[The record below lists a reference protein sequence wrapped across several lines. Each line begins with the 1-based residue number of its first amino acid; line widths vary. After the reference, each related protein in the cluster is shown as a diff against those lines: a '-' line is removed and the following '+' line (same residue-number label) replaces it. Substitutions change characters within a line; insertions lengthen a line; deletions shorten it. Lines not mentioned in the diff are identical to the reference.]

1 MQMKGRERVARVMA
15 GERPSDR
22 LPKIEWA
29 TWWNLTLDRWRGEGL
44 PDGLD
49 GAGLMDHFGL
59 DRHFQH
65 WFWGFDDKVKP
76 KQAEPVIYIEDEA
89 DYERLRPHLY
99 NVWTSGAWPA
109 WQQDEDAAIWFT
121 LNGFFWWPR
130 VLFGVE
136 GHLYAIYDH
145 PDLMQRINQDMADY
159 ALRCIDAICRE
170 CQPQFMTFAEDMSYN
185 HGPMLSKDA
194 FDEFLAPWYRKVAPE
209 LRRRG
214 IRVLVDSDGGVEP
227 LIPWLKECGIEG
239 ILPLERMAGVD
250 VIRVRAD
257 HPDFILVGG
266 FDKLVMSQGEAAMRQ
281 EFERILPSMN
291 AGRFI
296 PSVDHQTP
304 PEVSLENYAVYLSL
318 LDEYTIKGAQP

>member
-1 MQMKGRERVARVMA
+1 M
-15 GERPSDR
+15 
-22 LPKIEWA
+22 LEWA
-29 TWWNLTLDRWRGEGL
+29 TWWDLTLRRWRGEGL
-44 PDGLD
+44 DSGLS
-49 GAGLMDHFGL
+49 GPELMEHFGL
-59 DRHFQH
+59 DVHLQH
-65 WFWGFDDKVKP
+65 WFWGFDGQVRP
-76 KQAEPVIYIEDEA
+76 LHTEPTIYIEGPD

-99 NVWTSGAWPA
+99 NVWRSEAWASWAGRQASG
-109 WQQDEDAAIWFT
+109 DAIVWFT
-121 LNGFFWWPR
+121 VNGFFWWPR
-130 VLFGVE
+130 VLFGIE
-136 GHLYAIYDH
+136 GHLYAFYDH
-145 PDLMQRINQDMADY
+145 PELMHRINQDQTDY
-159 ALRCIDAICRE
+159 ALRCIDAMGE
-170 CQPQFMTFAEDMSYN
+170 TLTPDFMTFAEDMSYN